1 MKFFERVNLLQK
13 PIDEILKQAVI
24 TSSSNTIDSIS
35 AEIHSPET
43 MGLLNTNAQ
52 VVLLFA
58 SAVIVALLI
67 PSLIDFISRE
77 NKIQRYIHFGQ
88 FGINVT
94 MNIICRTLW
103 AAAFALN
110 LFTVSLPGR
119 FDGQAVELQKQ
130 KDAAKSPEEIKKI
143 ESEMP
148 WVTLFEPAP
157 WAFAIWGVIY
167 SSELLLTAFV
177 TIFGHMQASMIEKA
191 TPYWLAGNMFQSLWC
206 LCFRPS
212 FRKVLWLPMMFLALA
227 STSFFAAHREIT
239 LLITA
244 SKTPF
249 MGKFG
254 LLLCRFPLALH
265 AAWLAAATVLN
276 LNAWI
281 SVSNAS
287 TAFQVPVAYLS
298 GLIAFAVGGLMTV
311 FSGDPWI
318 ALTAAWALS
327 AVRSRTI
334 LKLAKAGKSAQ
345 VLQSLAKME
354 QVWVALLLAI
364 AVGRVAAELLG
375 LFSSVR

>member
-1 MKFFERVNLLQK
+1 LQK
-13 PIDEILKQAVI
+13 PIDEFFKQAVI
-24 TSSSNTIDSIS
+24 VSSSTNTIDTIS
-35 AEIHSPET
+35 AEVNSPDT
-43 MGLLNTNAQ
+43 MGLISTNVQ
-52 VVLLFA
+52 VFLLSA
-58 SAVIVALLI
+58 SAVIVAVLI
-67 PSLIDFISRE
+67 PSLVDFISRE
-77 NKIQRYIHFGQ
+77 SKNAKYIQFGQ
-88 FGINVT
+88 YGINVT
-94 MNIICRTLW
+94 MNIICRALW
-103 AAAFALN
+103 ATAFALN

-177 TIFGHMQASMIEKA
+177 TFFGHLQISMIEKA
-191 TPYWLAGNMFQSLWC
+191 TPYWLAGNIFQSLWC

-212 FRKVLWLPMMFLALA
+212 FRNALWLPMMFLALA
-227 STSFFAAHREIT
+227 STSLFAAHREIS
-239 LLITA
+239 LLITS
-244 SKTPF
+244 SKAPF
-249 MGKFG
+249 MGKIG

-287 TAFQVPVAYLS
+287 TAVQVPVAYLS
-298 GLIAFAVGGLMTV
+298 GLIAFVVGGLMTV

-327 AVRSRTI
+327 AVRSRTLFKI
-334 LKLAKAGKSAQ
+334 EKAGKAVQ

-354 QVWVALLLAI
+354 QVLVALLLAI
-364 AVGRVAAELLG
+364 AVGRVAGEMLG
-375 LFSSVR
+375 LFSSGR